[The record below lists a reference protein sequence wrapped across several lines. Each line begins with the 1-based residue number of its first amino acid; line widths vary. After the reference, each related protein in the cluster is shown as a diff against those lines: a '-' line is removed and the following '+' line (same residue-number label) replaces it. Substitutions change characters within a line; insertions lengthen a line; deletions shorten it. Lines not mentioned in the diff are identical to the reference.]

1 MGNHVLKPG
10 EISSCFP
17 EVTCGA
23 GPAAGTRLAVGGV
36 ESKTAMHVSRV
47 SPKKNSSASNPQT
60 SAREAAIDREL
71 VRRVNAGDE
80 AAFNE
85 IVERYRTKIFGLTLG
100 LLHNQGDAEELTQDT
115 FIRAYRGLAR
125 FRGDAS
131 LATWLYR
138 IAMNLARNR
147 YWYFFRR
154 RRHATLSLDCP
165 LGDDSTATY
174 ADQFASEAHD
184 PAQETA
190 AEEFTR
196 LIATCMERLDAT
208 HREILTMRNVLHL
221 SYEEIAA
228 SLGLNVGTVKSRIAR
243 ARERLRAQLAE
254 VCPEFAPDRPP
265 SDFFL
270 SPQAVYARPAFA

>member
-1 MGNHVLKPG
+1 MY
-10 EISSCFP
+10 
-17 EVTCGA
+17 
-23 GPAAGTRLAVGGV
+23 
-36 ESKTAMHVSRV
+36 VSRV
-47 SPKKNSSASNPQT
+47 SNKKNPPSSPSQT
-60 SAREAAIDREL
+60 SAREAAYDREL

-100 LLHNQGDAEELTQDT
+100 LLHNQGDAEEITQDT

-165 LGDDSTATY
+165 LDDDSTATF

-190 AEEFTR
+190 SEEFTS
-196 LIATCMERLDAT
+196 LIAACMDRLDAT

-228 SLGLNVGTVKSRIAR
+228 SLRLNVGTVKSRIAR

-254 VCPEFAPDRPP
+254 VCPEFAADLPP
-265 SDFFL
+265 ADFFL
-270 SPQAVYARPAFA
+270 SPRPVYARPAFAYA

>member
-1 MGNHVLKPG
+1 
-10 EISSCFP
+10 
-17 EVTCGA
+17 
-23 GPAAGTRLAVGGV
+23 
-36 ESKTAMHVSRV
+36 MHASRV
-47 SPKKNSSASNPQT
+47 PTQRTPSPSDPQT
-60 SAREAAIDREL
+60 SAREAAFDREL

-80 AAFNE
+80 AAFNK

-100 LLHNQGDAEELTQDT
+100 LLHNRGDAEEITQDT
-115 FIRAYRGLAR
+115 FIRAYRGLVR

-165 LGDDSTATY
+165 LGDDSAATF

-190 AEEFTR
+190 TDEFTS
-196 LIATCMERLDAT
+196 LIAECMERLDAV
-208 HREILTMRNVLHL
+208 HREILTMRNILHL

-254 VCPEFAPDRPP
+254 ICPEFAADLPP
-265 SDFFL
+265 ADFFL
-270 SPQAVYARPAFA
+270 SPRAAYARPAFA

>member
-1 MGNHVLKPG
+1 MHA
-10 EISSCFP
+10 S
-17 EVTCGA
+17 
-23 GPAAGTRLAVGGV
+23 RLP
-36 ESKTAMHVSRV
+36 S
-47 SPKKNSSASNPQT
+47 KKNSASSDSQT
-60 SAREAAIDREL
+60 SAREAAVDRKL
-71 VRRVNAGDE
+71 VQRVNAGDE
-80 AAFNE
+80 AAFNV
-85 IVERYRTKIFGLTLG
+85 IVERYRTRIFGLTLG

-125 FRGDAS
+125 FRGDSS

-138 IAMNLARNR
+138 IALNLARNR

-165 LGDDSTATY
+165 LGDDSAATF
-174 ADQFASEAHD
+174 ADQFASEARD

-190 AEEFTR
+190 ADEFTG
-196 LIATCMERLDAT
+196 LIAECMDRLDAA

-221 SYEEIAA
+221 SYDEIAD

-254 VCPEFAPDRPP
+254 VCPEFAADLPP
-265 SDFFL
+265 ADFFL
-270 SPQAVYARPAFA
+270 SPRAVYARPAFAGA